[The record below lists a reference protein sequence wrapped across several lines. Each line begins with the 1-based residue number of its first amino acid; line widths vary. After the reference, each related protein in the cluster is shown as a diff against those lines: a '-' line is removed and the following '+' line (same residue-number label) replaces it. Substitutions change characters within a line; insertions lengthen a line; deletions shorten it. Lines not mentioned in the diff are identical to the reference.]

1 MSSVRPL
8 MNECECFSFSGEK
21 CFKCELCPYAA
32 LSQRH
37 LESHILTH
45 TGEKPFQCVECDQ
58 SFRQKQLLKRHKV
71 RILNT
76 LERLKSLSFGTKK
89 AKNDVCPAAVC

>member
-1 MSSVRPL
+1 MFDMHYKMAVI
-8 MNECECFSFSGEK
+8 FVGEK

-45 TGEKPFQCVECDQ
+45 TGEKPFQCNECDQ

-71 RILNT
+71 CLCYNGYT
-76 LERLKSLSFGTKK
+76 
-89 AKNDVCPAAVC
+89 